1 MDVDEK
7 KKKIIEII
15 QQRGP
20 SLPIHVARGT
30 ELSML
35 FASAILSE
43 MVSNKL
49 LNVSI
54 LKVGGSPLY
63 YLPGQEESLENF
75 SSYLSGKEKEV
86 FLLIKKH
93 SLLEDDKLQ
102 PAYRVAIRSIK
113 DFAFPLSVKKE
124 DGEKIFWRFHSFTK
138 EKAVEKINSILSDEK
153 KVRKPEKKEKAIE
166 KIFTDVKEKKEKK
179 VLETKE
185 KLIEQPKLKE
195 TDFSKQVYNHLSR
208 ENIKIIGEEEL
219 KKRSV
224 IFRVMVSS
232 SLGDIEM
239 LAIAKDKKTISENDI
254 KLLVSYSQSRRL
266 PILLLCNGKP
276 SKKAIQEIENFKSLV
291 FLRQL
296 G

>member
-7 KKKIIEII
+7 KRKILELIR
-15 QQRGP
+15 QRGP

-49 LNVSI
+49 LNVSS

-63 YLPGQEESLENF
+63 YLPGQEEALENF

-86 FLLIKKH
+86 FLLVKKH
-93 SLLEDDKLQ
+93 NLLEDDRLE
-102 PAYRVAIRSIK
+102 PAHRVAIRSIK

-124 DGEKIFWRFHSFTK
+124 DIEKIFWRFHSFPK
-138 EKAVEKINSILSDEK
+138 EGAVEKINSLLSDEK
-153 KVRKPEKKEKAIE
+153 KARKPEKKEKAIE
-166 KIFTDVKEKKEKK
+166 KIFTDVKDKKEKK
-179 VLETKE
+179 AEVREKVSAEKPKE
-185 KLIEQPKLKE
+185 M
-195 TDFSKQVYNHLSR
+195 DFPKQVYNCLAKQ
-208 ENIKIIGEEEL
+208 NIKIIGEEEA
-219 KKRSV
+219 KKKSAV
-224 IFRVMVSS
+224 FRVVVSS

-239 LAIAKDKKTISENDI
+239 LAVAKDKKTITENDI
-254 KLLVSYSQSRRL
+254 KLLISCSQNRRM

-276 SKKAIQEIENFKSLV
+276 SKKAIREIENFKSFV
-291 FLRQL
+291 FLKQL
-296 G
+296 E